1 MIVGS
6 RLVSTQLTRL
16 VIGLVVYRLDFRDG
30 RNHRQC
36 RRGSGFLILTR
47 GRRITA
53 ESESGERL
61 REHRTQFRNTLG
73 DDGLAFLQ
81 IGDALGQTVKLA
93 LGGGATLLDLRIGFL
108 ARLMYDCGGLDVR
121 LLALGRGIRIGLV
134 ASVLGLTDQL
144 IGFPLGRHTTLFEV
158 LQQFVDLL
166 RGLILLSGDVVT
178 DLLDLGVDLAHR
190 AGALDLGLISDFL
203 TLGFGR
209 INDFAGLALGFGH
222 HLGHLLA
229 HVGEL
234 LVGLGERRLNLIVGI
249 RLKLG
254 DLLIGAF
261 AHCGNLLGRLRL
273 HVGDF
278 ALLSGAFGSHL
289 LGVLFARVAELKLD
303 GLTLFG
309 DGLGSFGA
317 QLCGILVS
325 GGGH

>member
-36 RRGSGFLILTR
+36 RHGSGFLILTR

-134 ASVLGLTDQL
+134 ASVLGLTDRPTQRL
-144 IGFPLGRHTTLFEV
+144 PAWPPH
-158 LQQFVDLL
+158 DAL
-166 RGLILLSGDVVT
+166 RGAAAV
-178 DLLDLGVDLAHR
+178 R
-190 AGALDLGLISDFL
+190 
-203 TLGFGR
+203 
-209 INDFAGLALGFGH
+209 
-222 HLGHLLA
+222 
-229 HVGEL
+229 
-234 LVGLGERRLNLIVGI
+234 
-249 RLKLG
+249 
-254 DLLIGAF
+254 
-261 AHCGNLLGRLRL
+261 
-273 HVGDF
+273 
-278 ALLSGAFGSHL
+278 
-289 LGVLFARVAELKLD
+289 
-303 GLTLFG
+303 
-309 DGLGSFGA
+309 
-317 QLCGILVS
+317 
-325 GGGH
+325 